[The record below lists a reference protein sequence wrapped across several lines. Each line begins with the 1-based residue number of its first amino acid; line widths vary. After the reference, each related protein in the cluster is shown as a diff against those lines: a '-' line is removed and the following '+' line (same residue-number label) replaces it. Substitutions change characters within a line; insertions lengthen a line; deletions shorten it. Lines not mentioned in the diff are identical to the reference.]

1 MRNVFRLSCEFLKG
15 KRIYMI
21 YLKFIFHF
29 SFSSL
34 PSQVRSRSVSNPF
47 QVRSLEGEQNGRY
60 MDVKCW
66 VMAGDLRTLLVYCVF
81 YHKYHYTT
89 DDGHGEESE
98 TEPCC
103 DDAECKGNC
112 SCDGRWRCLCYCW
125 ESHYGKGNVWH
136 IVKETAKKRV
146 PYSPRQGLRPQ
157 TSGRWRCP

>member
-1 MRNVFRLSCEFLKG
+1 
-15 KRIYMI
+15 MI
-21 YLKFIFHF
+21 YLKFISHF

-103 DDAECKGNC
+103 DDAKCKGYG
-112 SCDGRWRCLCYCW
+112 SCEW
-125 ESHYGKGNVWH
+125 
-136 IVKETAKKRV
+136 
-146 PYSPRQGLRPQ
+146 
-157 TSGRWRCP
+157 